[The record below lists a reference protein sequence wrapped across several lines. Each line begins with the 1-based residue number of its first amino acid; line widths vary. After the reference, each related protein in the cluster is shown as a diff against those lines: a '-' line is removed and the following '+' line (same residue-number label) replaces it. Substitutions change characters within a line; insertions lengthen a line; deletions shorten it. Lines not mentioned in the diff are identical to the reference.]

1 LFAQKKKQS
10 RYEKQKQ
17 KRFFFASI
25 LISLV
30 LVNVEKKE
38 GKKEIESEVQNSFAK
53 TGKKEERNLCHKDTF
68 TSIKLI
74 VKNERKT

>member
-1 LFAQKKKQS
+1 
-10 RYEKQKQ
+10 
-17 KRFFFASI
+17 
-25 LISLV
+25 